1 MSSISSTKKN
11 EAGEIDKNHTNKVI
25 WEQNEQTFLP
35 CIEGNFPL
43 YDFHY
48 ASLKI
53 LFWRITPNALENSE
67 KLIAECYISF
77 VKLLGFDSF
86 GVEKNSKSYEMK
98 KVVLEEKLWL
108 NGEEKGKVKIK
119 MNFQIEKNIKQML
132 VCVRTEEGVCKSS
145 PVFYSNEKRSKP
157 NCP

>member
-1 MSSISSTKKN
+1 
-11 EAGEIDKNHTNKVI
+11 
-25 WEQNEQTFLP
+25 
-35 CIEGNFPL
+35 
-43 YDFHY
+43 
-48 ASLKI
+48 
-53 LFWRITPNALENSE
+53 
-67 KLIAECYISF
+67 
-77 VKLLGFDSF
+77 
-86 GVEKNSKSYEMK
+86 MK